1 MAACGLGSR
10 KTSLACMSVVF
21 SIFDYLFSLNQT
33 LTEDGKLY
41 DQKLQYCGKGGKTY
55 QIPSVITLMMLDL
68 Y

>member
-10 KTSLACMSVVF
+10 KISLACMSVVF

-41 DQKLQYCGKGGKTY
+41 DQKLQYCGKGGKTH